1 MINYIIDIIGEAPA
15 GLDFLQY
22 IYAGFMMF
30 LGIYIV
36 YKILSVFLTK
46 II

>member
-1 MINYIIDIIGEAPA
+1 MIDYIIDIIGPAPA

-22 IYAGFMMF
+22 VFAGLLMF
-30 LGIYIV
+30 LAIFIV
-36 YKILSVFLTK
+36 YKILSVFLAK